1 MERPLEFIGDITDN
15 KDLWKLAVKIKE
27 KWSVVKD
34 GKEHLEMF
42 IVDSKGNDIQVIIP
56 TQSVTLMYLTMTY
69 LSRHL
74 STNTN

>member
-1 MERPLEFIGDITDN
+1 MSCFKGSFKMERPLEFIGDITDN

-42 IVDSKGNDIQVIIP
+42 IVDSKVDFLFYLIWAVI
-56 TQSVTLMYLTMTY
+56 V
-69 LSRHL
+69 
-74 STNTN
+74 